1 MHIAATNGDI
11 KIVQL
16 LKDKNADCTK
26 LDNSQV
32 YTACGSILRI
42 LYVCVCVSM
51 CTKCMLY
58 VHMYVHAII
67 MQ

>member
-1 MHIAATNGDI
+1 MDGVHVTPMHIAAGNGDI

-32 YTACGSILRI
+32 YTACGSIVHVNLI
-42 LYVCVCVSM
+42 FVCISM
-51 CTKCMLY
+51 CTTC
-58 VHMYVHAII
+58 VSVCH
-67 MQ
+67 